1 MHAWANIVNH
11 YLQGLGDVDPPEWLG
26 LDTHKVPVYL
36 EKARRNSLTERFR
49 QPAKMRTQSGLWIDD
64 DLDFRPEDI
73 ELAFET
79 YRQLGNHHHRIVG
92 FSGRLVDKDQ
102 NNNWTYRVFELDYNM
117 ILTNA
122 AFLDTKMLE
131 WFWTEDFRIERSIEY
146 VDEHMNC
153 EDILFNCKLHSRNLL
168 PPIVFPKLTYK
179 LYRSRR
185 FR

>member
-1 MHAWANIVNH
+1 
-11 YLQGLGDVDPPEWLG
+11 
-26 LDTHKVPVYL
+26 
-36 EKARRNSLTERFR
+36 
-49 QPAKMRTQSGLWIDD
+49 MRTQSGLWIDD

-79 YRQLGNHHHRIVG
+79 YRQLANHQHRIVG

-102 NNNWTYRVFELDYNM
+102 NDNWAYRVFELDYNM

-153 EDILFNCKLHSRNLL
+153 EDILFNCKLHSTKHLL
-168 PPIVFPKLTYK
+168 HHSCRANISILPQSSFQIEHTY
-179 LYRSRR
+179 LPSLWNQ
-185 FR
+185 

>member
-168 PPIVFPKLTYK
+168 PPSF
-179 LYRSRR
+179 SQS
-185 FR
+185 